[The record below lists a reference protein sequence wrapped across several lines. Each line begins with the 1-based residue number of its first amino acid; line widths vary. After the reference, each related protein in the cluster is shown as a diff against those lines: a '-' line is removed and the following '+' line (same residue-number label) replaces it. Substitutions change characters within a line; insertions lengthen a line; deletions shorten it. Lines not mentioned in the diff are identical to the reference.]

1 MCTEAQGVNL
11 REAIVQFLIVM
22 DKYLPRFPSWVV
34 PLVYCLGPPTI
45 SGGTT
50 GPFFE
55 KSAANP
61 WSNRVVGLFVVYAHA
76 DDADSLFKTAKFQ
89 QQVDAIASEVSP
101 YLDAIQVLVGEEKP

>member
-1 MCTEAQGVNL
+1 MGRAAGVL
-11 REAIVQFLIVM
+11 
-22 DKYLPRFPSWVV
+22 SWSADVKWRYYR
-34 PLVYCLGPPTI
+34 PI
-45 SGGTT
+45 
-50 GPFFE
+50 FE